1 MNETQVR
8 TLELVRQV
16 VDGTEALE
24 FRRCENDQGRYAWIE
39 SVLRRF
45 DYRRL
50 PRQDRGLV
58 LAYLQRL
65 SGYIRAQLT
74 RLGLALEEGQ
84 AAAHSLQRPRARL
97 CAALHDLGCGVAGGG
112 GAPWARCL
120 ARPQPAC
127 GAASAMC
134 SVMRVFFAW
143 ARSRWRT
150 YTTCATAR
158 AIEINASS

>member
-8 TLELVRQV
+8 TVELVRQV

-74 RLGLALEEGQ
+74 RLVSRWRKGKRLLTAYSAPGHAFARRYTTLDVALLVEV
-84 AAAHSLQRPRARL
+84 
-97 CAALHDLGCGVAGGG
+97 D
-112 GAPWARCL
+112 APWARCL
-120 ARPQPAC
+120 ARPQPVC

-150 YTTCATAR
+150 CTTCPTAR